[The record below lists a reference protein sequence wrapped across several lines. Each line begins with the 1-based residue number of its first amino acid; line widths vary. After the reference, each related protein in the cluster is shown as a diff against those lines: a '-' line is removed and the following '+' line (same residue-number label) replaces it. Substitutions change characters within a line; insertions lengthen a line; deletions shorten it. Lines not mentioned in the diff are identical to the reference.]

1 MEKILSNYKSL
12 LNNLEALSS
21 ESINNYDLDK
31 TGLFI
36 VDMNNGFAKEGALSS
51 PRVEKI
57 INPIADFGKA
67 LSSKINTIVAFT
79 DTHDKNSVELKSY
92 PSHCLRGDKESQ
104 VVQELLSIENM
115 NILEKNSTN
124 GFFVLDMEKYKNLDN
139 FIVVG
144 CCTDICVY
152 QFVLTLKT
160 YFNQNNL
167 DKNIIVPIS
176 LVETYDIDEIHSGD
190 MLNTIFLNSM
200 IQNGIN
206 VVKEIIL

>member
-12 LNNLEALSS
+12 LNNLESLSS

-115 NILEKNSTN
+115 NILEII
-124 GFFVLDMEKYKNLDN
+124 KNLDLEALSSSLQSIEKVLG
-139 FIVVG
+139 IVSN
-144 CCTDICVY
+144 
-152 QFVLTLKT
+152 L
-160 YFNQNNL
+160 L
-167 DKNIIVPIS
+167 DKN
-176 LVETYDIDEIHSGD
+176 
-190 MLNTIFLNSM
+190 
-200 IQNGIN
+200 
-206 VVKEIIL
+206 KEGKL

>member
-12 LNNLEALSS
+12 LNNLESLSS

-124 GFFVLDMEKYKNLDN
+124 GFFVLYMEKYKNLDN

-144 CCTDICVY
+144 CCTDICFY
-152 QFVLTLKT
+152 QFVLTL
-160 YFNQNNL
+160 L
-167 DKNIIVPIS
+167 
-176 LVETYDIDEIHSGD
+176 
-190 MLNTIFLNSM
+190 FL
-200 IQNGIN
+200 
-206 VVKEIIL
+206 

>member
-12 LNNLEALSS
+12 LNNLESLSS

-139 FIVVG
+139 FIV
-144 CCTDICVY
+144 
-152 QFVLTLKT
+152 
-160 YFNQNNL
+160 
-167 DKNIIVPIS
+167 
-176 LVETYDIDEIHSGD
+176 LV
-190 MLNTIFLNSM
+190 
-200 IQNGIN
+200 
-206 VVKEIIL
+206 

>member
-12 LNNLEALSS
+12 LNNLESLSS
-21 ESINNYDLDK
+21 ESIKNYDLDK

-104 VVQELLSIENM
+104 VVQ
-115 NILEKNSTN
+115 
-124 GFFVLDMEKYKNLDN
+124 
-139 FIVVG
+139 
-144 CCTDICVY
+144 
-152 QFVLTLKT
+152 
-160 YFNQNNL
+160 
-167 DKNIIVPIS
+167 
-176 LVETYDIDEIHSGD
+176 
-190 MLNTIFLNSM
+190 
-200 IQNGIN
+200 
-206 VVKEIIL
+206 

>member
-1 MEKILSNYKSL
+1 MEIILDNYKSL
-12 LNNLEALSS
+12 LNNLENLSS
-21 ESINNYDLDK
+21 INLNDFDLNK

-57 INPIADFGKA
+57 IKPIADFSKV

-92 PSHCLRGDKESQ
+92 PSHCLRGDKESE
-104 VVQELLSIENM
+104 VVEELLDIPNM
-115 NILEKNSTN
+115 EIIEKNSTN
-124 GFFVLDMEKYKNLDN
+124 GFFAMDIEKYKNLDN

-160 YFNQNNL
+160 YFNQHNL
-167 DKNIIVPIS
+167 YKNIVVPIN
-176 LVETYDIDEIHSGD
+176 LVETYDIDKVHCGD

-206 VVKEIIL
+206 VVKKITL